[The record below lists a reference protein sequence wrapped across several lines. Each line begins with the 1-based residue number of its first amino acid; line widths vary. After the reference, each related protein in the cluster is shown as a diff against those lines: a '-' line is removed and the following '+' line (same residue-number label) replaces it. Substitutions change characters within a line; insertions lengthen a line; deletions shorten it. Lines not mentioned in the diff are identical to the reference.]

1 MFLRDYQNGLL
12 MNANEDGGAGAGA
25 GANNQASGDNT
36 NQPVVEDIAKI
47 KAEFEAIKKNR
58 DEILAEKKKLGEE
71 LNSIKSQNSQEAKKR
86 AEEEKNFEALYKI
99 TLEEKKG
106 ALERLDMIEK
116 AQMAEKEKVVKTQ
129 MWNAFTKELGAELHD
144 AAVAEKLVQWDKF
157 VSDEKSKYGFNE
169 DGIKQAV
176 NEFRT
181 KHSYLLKTE
190 QKQMPADSAKSTADD
205 PSKLSFAE
213 RAQKA
218 GLFVANKK

>member
-1 MFLRDYQNGLL
+1 MFLKRDYLNGLL

-25 GANNQASGDNT
+25 GSNNQASGDNT
-36 NQPVVEDIAKI
+36 QQPVVDDIAKI
-47 KAEFEAIKKNR
+47 KAEFEAVKKKNA
-58 DEILAEKKKLGEE
+58 EILAEKKKLGEE
-71 LNSIKSQNSQEAKKR
+71 LNRLKSQNSEEAKKK

-129 MWNAFTKELGAELHD
+129 MWNAFTKELGADLHD
-144 AAVAEKLVQWDKF
+144 PAVAEKLVQWDKF
-157 VSDEKSKYGFNE
+157 VSDEQSKYGFNE

-181 KHSYLLKTE
+181 KHSYLLKSE
-190 QKQMPADSAKSTADD
+190 QKQMPADAAKHASSDNKSLAD
-205 PSKLSFAE
+205 F
-213 RAQKA
+213 
-218 GLFVANKK
+218 FKKK